1 MPEKIKLADRKHP
14 LFTDNSAKWDLYRD
28 SVKGGDN
35 FINSDNLFTHRLEEE
50 TDFTE
55 RLTRAYYLNYC
66 DVIPT
71 IYNNYIF
78 KETVNRPPDETLAY
92 FRTNCDGRGTNISDF
107 VKKIGFF
114 SKIFG
119 AMHALVDMPPK
130 TKTKINNR
138 QAKDMNLNP
147 YCSLVYPSQL
157 VDWSLDS
164 SGNLNWVIISSIY
177 YSDLDPAK
185 ARVTQTHY
193 KLITREE
200 WRVEDSDG
208 NPVKYDDGSP
218 NKGPN
223 ELGIVPLITMY
234 HQDVDDDKIGE
245 SLIKDIVYINRTIL
259 NWCSCIDE
267 MIERQTFSQLVVPD
281 DGSLA
286 EASETGDD
294 PLRRVS
300 TSSVW
305 TFNAESRH
313 PPAYISPNTENI
325 ITIWNLT
332 LDHVKEIFRIGGLVG
347 STEDMYASTS
357 GRSKQ
362 MGFMSVNSAL
372 VETSNRYQ
380 KFENDV
386 SEIAYMLLGKNVEE
400 YQQVKYPDSFDIAAL
415 EDEVESL
422 FSIMGKNFS
431 ARLNKTMMKNI
442 ARKAVPLAD
451 EATRQEID
459 DEIESGDGMLQPDL
473 GLEIGSDGKPIRPE
487 PEDEDGNPNSDLGKS
502 FRSKDKLN
510 KRNRTHRPA
519 DKEKV

>member
-1 MPEKIKLADRKHP
+1 MAEKVKLADRKHP
-14 LFTDNSAKWDLYRD
+14 LYTENSDKWDLYRD
-28 SVKGGDN
+28 GVKGGDDFVN
-35 FINSDNLFTHRLEEE
+35 TDNLFTHRLEDEA
-50 TDFTE
+50 DFTE
-55 RLTRAYYLNYC
+55 RLDRAYYLNYC
-66 DVIPT
+66 GVVPS

-78 KETVNRPPDETLAY
+78 KEAVNRPPDENLAY
-92 FRTNCDGRGTNISDF
+92 FRKNCDGRGTNISDF
-107 VKKIGFF
+107 VKKVGFF

-119 AMHALVDMPPK
+119 VMHVLVDMPPK
-130 TKTKINNR
+130 TKTKITNR
-138 QAKDMNLNP
+138 QAKEMNMNP

-164 SGNLNWVIISSIY
+164 SGNFNWVIISSVY

-185 ARVTQTHY
+185 ERVTQTHY

-223 ELGIVPLITMY
+223 EIGVVPLITTY
-234 HQDVDDDKIGE
+234 HQDIDDDKIGE
-245 SLIKDIVYINRTIL
+245 SLIKDIVYINRAIL
-259 NWCSCIDE
+259 NWCSCVDE

-305 TFNAESRH
+305 TFNAESKH

-325 ITIWNLT
+325 VTIWNLI

-372 VETSNRYQ
+372 VDTSNRYQ
-380 KFENDV
+380 KFENDICK
-386 SEIAYMLLGKNVEE
+386 IAYMLLGKNEEE
-400 YQQVKYPDSFDIAAL
+400 YQEVKYPDSFDIAAL
-415 EDEVESL
+415 EDEVDSL
-422 FSIMGKNFS
+422 FTIMSKNFS

-451 EATRQEID
+451 ETTRKEID
-459 DEIESGDGMLQPDL
+459 DEIEAGDGMLQ
-473 GLEIGSDGKPIRPE
+473 LEVGTGEDQEDDEGEGKPKN
-487 PEDEDGNPNSDLGKS
+487 DDGNPNSDLGKS

-519 DKEKV
+519 DKT